1 MFALA
6 NWEVVQTILGK
17 YEIWLNFQNCTEMR
31 SSQKKTLQ
39 TYGQTMFEHSAHFI
53 CEECFVE
60 KKWRTSFG
68 ANLQNVLNYIKSL
81 IKIMSLNADDI
92 SDIALIVLCDRK

>member
-1 MFALA
+1 MTKLSKLYR
-6 NWEVVQTILGK
+6 N
-17 YEIWLNFQNCTEMR
+17 EIR

-60 KKWRTSFG
+60 KDEEHLVVQIYKMCSI
-68 ANLQNVLNYIKSL
+68 IKSL
-81 IKIMSLNADDI
+81 IMSLNADDI

>member
-1 MFALA
+1 MD
-6 NWEVVQTILGK
+6 I
-17 YEIWLNFQNCTEMR
+17 
-31 SSQKKTLQ
+31 
-39 TYGQTMFEHSAHFI
+39 GQTMSQYSAHFI

-68 ANLQNVLNYIKSL
+68 ANLQNGLNYKSL